1 MSVPEIGNKKFDRH
15 SGQAGGSWR
24 DPESRKAQETWIP
37 ACAGM
42 TVNEA
47 AASQSKFRHA
57 TLGMSL

>member
-47 AASQSKFRHA
+47 AAS
-57 TLGMSL
+57 